1 LSGRDPLAERL
12 AAEQDERR
20 RLAEL
25 IHDGPVQQ
33 LAAIAQMLDAAAHA
47 LGVDNTA
54 SARHIL
60 RRATEVAREANA
72 DLRELVAGIE
82 PSTLHEQGFSEAV
95 RELAD
100 RLRARRRVR
109 LELDVDAGDGLG
121 VGAQAGLYQIVREA
135 IDQAVRRG
143 APSRIEIAVASTQG
157 GGAAL
162 TISDDGPPERRS
174 TVLETLAE
182 RAATLNGRFTS
193 EARWP
198 RGSMIRIEL
207 PPSAAR
213 R

>member
-135 IDQAVRRG
+135 LDQAARRG
-143 APSRIEIAVASTQG
+143 PPTWISVSVRGTAT
-157 GGAAL
+157 GGAELVVA
-162 TISDDGPPERRS
+162 DDGAAERRQA
-174 TVLETLAE
+174 VLDGLAE
-182 RAATLNGRFTS
+182 RAETLNGDLAVERSPGGGTTVRVS
-193 EARWP
+193 V
-198 RGSMIRIEL
+198 
-207 PPSAAR
+207 PPSTAHR
-213 R
+213 